1 MKAICLPNGR
11 STTQLGFGCG
21 SLHGALEARQSR
33 RLIDAAFEA
42 GIRHFDVASS
52 YGLGL
57 AEGVLG
63 RAIAARRKDTTI
75 ATKAGLGRPG
85 FAWPTSAMRTLV
97 KPVLARF
104 TSVDTMRRIGP
115 GNRPLGSFDSAR
127 IRASLGESLAA
138 LRTRD
143 IDIFLMHEI
152 GSDDVTPALLEML
165 AERKVA
171 GVIGAIGTGTG
182 QSEEAVIA
190 PHWPDLAEV
199 RQFRWDIFE
208 PQVERKMSGL
218 VITHG
223 AIQPALVHLRQILD
237 GDRRLEATWCSR
249 LDEDL
254 RCPERLADLLLGAAL
269 ADNRDGLVLV
279 YSTREE
285 RIRRFVSIAG
295 DLHTQEKG
303 KVLAELLRNSPQCTG
318 AAL

>member
-21 SLHGALEARQSR
+21 SLHGALEARQSL

-57 AEGVLG
+57 AEGILG
-63 RAIAARRKDTTI
+63 RAIAARGKDSTI
-75 ATKAGLGRPG
+75 TTKAGLGRPG

-104 TSVDTMRRIGP
+104 TSVDTMRRIAG
-115 GNRPLGSFDSAR
+115 GNQPLGSFEPALV
-127 IRASLGESLAA
+127 RASLEESLAA

-152 GSDDVTPALLEML
+152 RGHDVTPALLEML
-165 AERKVA
+165 AGCKLA
-171 GVIGAIGTGTG
+171 GVIGAIGTGTCL
-182 QSEEAVIA
+182 SEEAVVA
-190 PHWPDLAEV
+190 AHWPDLAEV

-208 PQVERKMSGL
+208 PWLKRMTSGL

-223 AIQPALVHLRQILD
+223 AIRPALVRLRHILD
-237 GDRRLEATWCSR
+237 GNRGLEAAWSSK

-254 RCPERLADLLLGAAL
+254 RRPERLADLLLGAAL
-269 ADNRDGLVLV
+269 ANNRDGLVLV
-279 YSTREE
+279 YSKREE

-295 DLHTQEKG
+295 DAVTQEKG
-303 KVLAELLRNSPQCTG
+303 KVLAELMRSSSRQNG
-318 AAL
+318 AVP